1 MSFRRTPTLVLA
13 GWTLFVWVTRIRNAM
28 ADDSMSGG
36 GKAIAVLTAVAFS
49 ALGLATLVTTLR
61 RHPSAPL
68 VVAGLVLLSVVYWPI
83 RVVQIMI
90 HGHSAGFVLVHTAL
104 AVLTVA
110 LSAWAWPGR
119 RPGRRPVAASMSIGR
134 RGL

>member
-1 MSFRRTPTLVLA
+1 MSFRRTPALVLA

-28 ADDSMSGG
+28 ADDGMSGG
-36 GKAIAVLTAVAFS
+36 GKAVAVLTAVAFS

-61 RHPSAPL
+61 RHPSAP
-68 VVAGLVLLSVVYWPI
+68 VVLAGLVLLSVVYWPI
-83 RVVQIMI
+83 RIVQIMI
-90 HGHSAGFVLVHTAL
+90 HGHSAGFVLVHAAL
-104 AVLTVA
+104 AALTLG

-119 RPGRRPVAASMSIGR
+119 RPGQRPIPASVSPGR